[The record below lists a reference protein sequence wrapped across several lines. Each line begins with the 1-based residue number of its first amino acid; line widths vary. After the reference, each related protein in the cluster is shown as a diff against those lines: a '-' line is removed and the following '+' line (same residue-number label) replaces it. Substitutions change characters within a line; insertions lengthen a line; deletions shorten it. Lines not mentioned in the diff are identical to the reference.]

1 MLLLFN
7 TSENLEYANF
17 VVLKLGVI
25 LFYSGIHLKHL
36 KLSKRKKTKQKTKN
50 KNKNK
55 TKNNSR
61 RWHLPE
67 ATPSV
72 E

>member
-7 TSENLEYANF
+7 TSENLEYAKF

-36 KLSKRKKTKQKTKN
+36 KLLKRKKTKQKTKT
-50 KNKNK
+50 KTK

-67 ATPSV
+67 ATPSI

>member
-36 KLSKRKKTKQKTKN
+36 KLSKRKKNKTKN
-50 KNKNK
+50 KKQKQKQNKK
-55 TKNNSR
+55 QFAS
-61 RWHLPE
+61 LALAGSYP
-67 ATPSV
+67 
-72 E
+72 